1 MDDSMNFNEIFRKN
15 VTCDN
20 IKSHKISGL
29 HSLSL
34 SLSLES
40 TISEKNR
47 NGSNWPPPAFLG
59 LSRMW
64 KIRFLP
70 DFFSECDWRV
80 IRCNLGFTPIYSD
93 KQTLSTSSDFS
104 SISFRLILCNSTK
117 LRAFLVSGKC
127 MTLEETVSINQWL
140 WYNWKLLGK
149 I

>member
-1 MDDSMNFNEIFRKN
+1 MDDSMNFNEIFRKS

-34 SLSLES
+34 SLSGKHNFRKKTEMDQ
-40 TISEKNR
+40 IA
-47 NGSNWPPPAFLG
+47 PPAFLG

-117 LRAFLVSGKC
+117 LRAFLVIGKC
-127 MTLEETVSINQWL
+127 MTLEETVSINQ
-140 WYNWKLLGK
+140 
-149 I
+149 